1 MVGFRFKT
9 IDNPLSLGEKLQQ
22 TRLNLGINIRE
33 VAKATNISAKYLSA
47 LEAGDYRSLPGEVYG
62 RSFLK
67 VYAKFLALNTDEF
80 LLAYESE
87 QKIFNNTQKDNGP
100 DFKKPVKRISAVH
113 LIVTPKLIRSILI
126 GFLVVACLVYLG
138 WKIVAILTP
147 PRLLVEEPVSN
158 LVTNQSFVEVAG
170 MVEPESNLEING
182 TQVLADLQG
191 RFSETVDLQPGV
203 NIIEVVAEKRHGKQT
218 KKYLQVV
225 VN

>member
-1 MVGFRFKT
+1 M
-9 IDNPLSLGEKLQQ
+9 
-22 TRLNLGINIRE
+22 
-33 VAKATNISAKYLSA
+33 
-47 LEAGDYRSLPGEVYG
+47 
-62 RSFLK
+62 
-67 VYAKFLALNTDEF
+67 
-80 LLAYESE
+80 
-87 QKIFNNTQKDNGP
+87 
-100 DFKKPVKRISAVH
+100 
-113 LIVTPKLIRSILI
+113 
-126 GFLVVACLVYLG
+126 
-138 WKIVAILTP
+138 AILTP